1 VDKIPKKL
9 LIIIIIILFVILLAV
24 CGLIVG
30 YFLINK
36 QGNASKIVTKTPVT
50 SAISKT
56 KKIIKT
62 NEEKIT
68 IVDGNGI
75 KITLHVPPDSLEKDT
90 ELTLT
95 ALSEPPIGGLGPEA
109 VIPGVMISP
118 ANLAFRL
125 PATLVFDFHPS
136 NDQINI
142 PKINLPTLPEN
153 DPNQPFNLPEI
164 NPDEQEVLSS
174 EEQQRRQ
181 RAPQRQ
187 FGQTTG
193 VIYTNGSS
201 NQPGSAVFVPSST
214 ADSNNGT
221 IQTQVDNSGTYS
233 PIPQVEQE
241 EAKAIIERVLAD
253 PNATAQ
259 QIIQAAGLAQAWGF
273 DDLEQKALAKLKETM
288 KSKVKEMADN
298 CASPEGTPMSKTQI
312 LTIQTLVQALGFT
325 AEDLNLAG
333 LLETCKKK
341 YTMEFSYHDWGRTDT
356 YKAKVCGFIDD
367 QWTMEVGLTWDCGGS
382 GSVNPFS
389 FSLPP
394 SGGLATVTFPWSG
407 SGCACNSSCS
417 SLTNTNASLLLNY
430 DGIKTV
436 IVSQAASATKI
447 VQIQQQGFCQN

>member
-1 VDKIPKKL
+1 MDKIPKKL
-9 LIIIIIILFVILLAV
+9 LIILIIILFVILLTV
-24 CGLIVG
+24 CALIVG

-36 QGNASKIVTKTPVT
+36 QGRASKIVTKTPVAST
-50 SAISKT
+50 ISKT

-68 IVDGNGI
+68 IVDNNGV
-75 KITLHVPPDSLEKDT
+75 KITLYIPPDSLEKDT

-95 ALSEPPIGGLGPEA
+95 ALSEPPIGGLRPDA

-118 ANLAFRL
+118 ANIAFRL
-125 PATLVFDFHPS
+125 PATLVFDFNPV
-136 NDQINI
+136 NDQITI
-142 PKINLPTLPEN
+142 PKINLPTIPEN

-164 NPDEQEVLSS
+164 NPVEQEVLSS

-181 RAPQRQ
+181 HAPQRQ

-214 ADSNNGT
+214 TDSDNGT

-253 PNATAQ
+253 PNATPQ
-259 QIIQAAGLAQAWGF
+259 QIIEAAGLAQAWGF
-273 DDLEQKALAKLKETM
+273 DDLEQKALAKIKETM
-288 KSKVKEMADN
+288 KSKVKEMTDN
-298 CASPEGTPMSKTQI
+298 CASPEGTPVSKSQI
-312 LTIQTLVQALGFT
+312 LKIQTLVQALGFT
-325 AEDLNLAG
+325 VEDLSLSG

-356 YKAKVCGFIDD
+356 YKAKVCGFVDD
-367 QWTMEVGLTWDCGGS
+367 QWTMEIGLAWDCGGG

-389 FSLPP
+389 FSLAPF
-394 SGGLATVTFPWSG
+394 GGLTTVTFPWSG
-407 SGCACNSSCS
+407 SGCACGNCS
-417 SLTNTNASLLLNY
+417 SLTNSSASLLFNY

-436 IVSQAASATKI
+436 IISQAASATKT